1 MLGRIKNSSIRS
13 FDENND
19 FILFSYSI
27 EHGTSIDSLI
37 DNDFYEGSRQSNL
50 NTVKDALKQI
60 SIYGKISEAL
70 KEKLYLLDLL
80 DPLHIQHPTISGL
93 FPGKKVIRDAVDI
106 ELNDAGIVLLL
117 ETWTRRVTKKRENIT
132 HFVHTM
138 IKKREKMG
146 AVNKI
151 SLEGIQPIQT
161 IFWLYAVLILG
172 AICEWTIFEVKGY
185 KVAWIWLT
193 RMLRWIRRMWT
204 LVKAWVLIKIQI
216 IVIVIRGVEGKP
228 EYGEQSGK
236 SLPELGTMPSSPF
249 GPDYL

>member
-1 MLGRIKNSSIRS
+1 MKYFEKYYPWIRFFKSNESILR
-13 FDENND
+13 DESGWT
-19 FILFSYSI
+19 I
-27 EHGTSIDSLI
+27 
-37 DNDFYEGSRQSNL
+37 GSQW
-50 NTVKDALKQI
+50 KPG
-60 SIYGKISEAL
+60 IY
-70 KEKLYLLDLL
+70 DV
-80 DPLHIQHPTISGL
+80 
-93 FPGKKVIRDAVDI
+93 FRR
-106 ELNDAGIVLLL
+106 LNDAGIVLLL

-204 LVKAWVLIKIQI
+204 LVKAWVLIK
-216 IVIVIRGVEGKP
+216 VKGVPKVTIRRRCNLRRSK
-228 EYGEQSGK
+228 
-236 SLPELGTMPSSPF
+236 
-249 GPDYL
+249 